1 MKKTITLI
9 ILSAVMV
16 LALPVTAK
24 ANGKWIYNP
33 SGKEI
38 PNAYYINNEYYTEP
52 PSKPGV
58 KYRYNGVWY
67 VSGSESS
74 AQTATPA
81 QTTTPSQTYSVPQQQ
96 YVQPQQTTQCY
107 VQPQQTIKPYYY
119 DNAWHE
125 SMPTAYSKDF
135 WYNGAWYKTAAAPQ
149 PVTQR
154 PSAYVDN
161 TANAKAQELVNYA
174 MTNGVAGCYSDSTDS
189 ATQAQKYLSFSGR
202 SGSFDMTLTTHIGS
216 DGNYVTKYWRAG
228 IERSLAE
235 VQGWILG
242 CR

>member
-1 MKKTITLI
+1 ML
-9 ILSAVMV
+9 LV
-16 LALPVTAK
+16 LVAK
-24 ANGKWIYNP
+24 PLTVRADGQWIPNWT
-33 SGKEI
+33 GNEI
-38 PNAYYINNEYYTEP
+38 PNAYYINGEYYTEP

-67 VSGSESS
+67 VSGSNSAVSS
-74 AQTATPA
+74 QQSTP
-81 QTTTPSQTYSVPQQQ
+81 QYVQPQQQCVQPQQQ
-96 YVQPQQTTQCY
+96 YVQPQQS
-107 VQPQQTIKPYYY
+107 VKPYYY
-119 DNAWHE
+119 DGAWHE
-125 SMPTAYSKDF
+125 NMPSAYSKDF

-154 PSAYVDN
+154 PPAYVDN
-161 TANAKAQELVNYA
+161 TASAKAQELVNYA
-174 MTNGVAGCYSDSTDS
+174 TTNGVSGYYSDNTDS

-228 IERSLAE
+228 VERSLTE

>member
-1 MKKTITLI
+1 MKKAITLI
-9 ILSAVMV
+9 ILSAVMI

-38 PNAYYINNEYYTEP
+38 PNAYYVNGEYYTEKP
-52 PSKPGV
+52 NPGV

-81 QTTTPSQTYSVPQQQ
+81 QTTTSSQIYLVPQQQ

-107 VQPQQTIKPYYY
+107 VIQPQQSYIIQPQTTQKP
-119 DNAWHE
+119 
-125 SMPTAYSKDF
+125 S
-135 WYNGAWYKTAAAPQ
+135 
-149 PVTQR
+149 V
-154 PSAYVDN
+154 YVDN
-161 TANAKAQELVNYA
+161 TANTKAQELVNYA
-174 MTNGVAGCYSDSTDS
+174 LANGVSGCYTDTTDSTV
-189 ATQAQKYLSFSGR
+189 QAQKYLSFSGR

-216 DGNYVTKYWRAG
+216 DGSYVTKYWRAG
-228 IERSLAE
+228 IERTLAE
-235 VQGWILG
+235 VQAWILA